1 MTPPFW
7 LAGSYSE
14 AVLRHGN
21 KLNSFWTT
29 TACDT
34 VQKRNVSLFDSKIM
48 QVKSQL
54 TEFLVQFCCV
64 MLLCYW
70 GPRSSSEGIFEAH
83 SVTTNILCHTVTT
96 PFLRVLSCT
105 SCCPCPWLHLLF
117 EPFTSTIVLAETG
130 EGMKKVA
137 RVATRG
143 VVDVWTW
150 PKQQYFESS
159 VSCDCSFQHEGFEY
173 PFRKTSTNTKATE
186 VG

>member
-29 TACDT
+29 T
-34 VQKRNVSLFDSKIM
+34 VQKRNGSLFDSKIM

-54 TEFLVQFCCV
+54 TEFLVQFFCV

-83 SVTTNILCHTVTT
+83 SVTTNILCHAVTT
-96 PFLRVLSCT
+96 PFSRLLSCA
-105 SCCPCPWLHLLF
+105 SCCRCRCLHLLF
-117 EPFTSTIVLAETG
+117 EPFTSTIVLAEAG

-150 PKQQYFESS
+150 PKQQYF
-159 VSCDCSFQHEGFEY
+159 VSKLIDFDVVYH
-173 PFRKTSTNTKATE
+173 
-186 VG
+186 